1 MANYGMGGADGRGA
15 DDMQE
20 LVRNQKQNLE
30 HDRRVLGIDAEQ
42 GRKPQVSGQLPRR
55 CPFGRA
61 FAWRFR
67 AEQETDRRARQRA
80 RRTRA
85 RYGFRARR
93 AGIPREWRIT

>member
-1 MANYGMGGADGRGA
+1 LCGLNPVREDTLKHMANYGMGGADGRGA

-42 GRKPQVSGQLPRR
+42 GRKPQVSAQLPRR

-61 FAWRFR
+61 CRPMRVLLGCATPD
-67 AEQETDRRARQRA
+67 A
-80 RRTRA
+80 
-85 RYGFRARR
+85 
-93 AGIPREWRIT
+93 